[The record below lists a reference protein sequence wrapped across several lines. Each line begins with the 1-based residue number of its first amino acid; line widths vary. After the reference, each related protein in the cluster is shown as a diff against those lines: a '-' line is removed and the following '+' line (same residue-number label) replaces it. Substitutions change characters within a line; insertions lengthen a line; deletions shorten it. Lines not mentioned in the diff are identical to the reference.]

1 MMARRN
7 IRSNMQY
14 PGISVM
20 ERAPTIRCKFSI
32 PATFSRTIQTG
43 TPPGA
48 SPAPLITPQ
57 PMSCIRHL
65 RAIAATFVLL
75 MCFGTARANDVTDI
89 ADLFHSGKQA
99 EALARI
105 DTLLGEKA
113 DRPDLR
119 FLKGVLLVESRS
131 VDEATSVFQQLTEEF
146 PELPEP
152 YNNLAALYAA
162 RGDFEKART
171 ALDGALRANPG
182 FAIAHE
188 NLGDVY
194 AQLARISY
202 QRALKLDP
210 SNTTI
215 PPRLALMRELTDPSA
230 RKSSR

>member
-1 MMARRN
+1 M
-7 IRSNMQY
+7 
-14 PGISVM
+14 
-20 ERAPTIRCKFSI
+20 
-32 PATFSRTIQTG
+32 
-43 TPPGA
+43 
-48 SPAPLITPQ
+48 
-57 PMSCIRHL
+57 
-65 RAIAATFVLL
+65 LL
-75 MCFGTARANDVTDI
+75 MSFGTARANDVADI
-89 ADLFHSGKQA
+89 TDLFRSGKQT
-99 EALARI
+99 EALAKI
-105 DTLLGEKA
+105 DTLLGSRA

-119 FLKGVLLVESRS
+119 FLKGTLLVEARRI
-131 VDEATSVFQQLTEEF
+131 DEALLVFQLLTEEF

-194 AQLARISY
+194 AQLARLSY
-202 QRALKLDP
+202 QRALKIDP

-215 PPRLALMRELTDPSA
+215 PPRLSLLRELTDPSA

>member
-1 MMARRN
+1 M
-7 IRSNMQY
+7 
-14 PGISVM
+14 
-20 ERAPTIRCKFSI
+20 T
-32 PATFSRTIQTG
+32 
-43 TPPGA
+43 TPP
-48 SPAPLITPQ
+48 
-57 PMSCIRHL
+57 PMPCL
-65 RAIAATFVLL
+65 RQLRVIAATAVLL
-75 MCFGTARANDVTDI
+75 MSFGGARANDVTDI
-89 ADLFHSGKQA
+89 SDLFHSGKQA
-99 EALARI
+99 EALAKI
-105 DTLLGEKA
+105 DALLGEKS

-131 VDEATSVFQQLTEEF
+131 VDEAVLVFQQLTEEF

-194 AQLARISY
+194 AQLARMSY
-202 QRALKLDP
+202 QRALKIDP
-210 SNTTI
+210 SNTAI
-215 PPRLALMRELTDPSA
+215 PPRLALLRELTAPLA